1 MKKTLYSL
9 ATFGVLLAG
18 CTAGSLPGQT
28 TTSPTTNPST
38 SLIVQGLTP
47 ICASTLRDRNIIP
60 QQARNFGITE
70 ETVCECGLRKAET
83 ELVTNPALLLEILR
97 STDAQINL
105 LVRVGGQCS
114 AELLQRAVT
123 GQPIPTPTPSTYWP
137 PTPGSTPVP
146 NPAPTFWPP
155 AG

>member
-1 MKKTLYSL
+1 MKKVIFALVSTIIL
-9 ATFGVLLAG
+9 AAG

-28 TTSPTTNPST
+28 TSPTSNPGT

-60 QQARNFGITE
+60 DLARNAGITE
-70 ETVCECGLRKAET
+70 ATVCECGLRKAEV
-83 ELVTNPALLLEILR
+83 ELSSNPALLIEILR
-97 STDAQINL
+97 STDAQITL
-105 LVRVGGQCS
+105 LTRVGTQCS
-114 AELLQRAVT
+114 AELLQRAIT
-123 GQPIPTPTPSTYWP
+123 GQPIPTPTPGSSWP
-137 PTPGSTPVP
+137 FPGSTPTPIP